1 MNHRLKGGSQK
12 MMNLTVQWPW
22 LIAWMVL
29 SQSEGGDGGW
39 RKGADVRAPPSSC
52 PCGPWGTETP
62 LGDKKGGPSFS
73 ARSLKTLW
81 EFCFALF
88 HFPSRS
94 PSLSAKSAQ
103 ECDFCEPTHTQGCLL
118 HCVWVIIVLTDAQS
132 YAICLDNEKEN
143 LHSRVDGCRKQH
155 LLVNGTLIF
164 LF

>member
-1 MNHRLKGGSQK
+1 MSVVTQSTLSLEEQMNHRLKGGSQK

-73 ARSLKTLW
+73 ARSLKTLGIL
-81 EFCFALF
+81 FCT
-88 HFPSRS
+88 
-94 PSLSAKSAQ
+94 LSFSFT
-103 ECDFCEPTHTQGCLL
+103 EPLTFCQISSGMWLL
-118 HCVWVIIVLTDAQS
+118 WT
-132 YAICLDNEKEN
+132 NT
-143 LHSRVDGCRKQH
+143 HSRMSSSLRLGDNCTDGCTKLRN
-155 LLVNGTLIF
+155 LLR
-164 LF
+164 